1 MNRKVGI
8 FLNALI
14 AILALVSAILRFL
27 DGEPLFSTI
36 LLLLAVLN
44 AVALILNLK
53 QKGNQE
59 K

>member
-1 MNRKVGI
+1 MSRMVGI
-8 FLNALI
+8 VLNALI
-14 AILALVSAILRFL
+14 AVLALVSSILRFL
-27 DGEPLFSTI
+27 AGELLFPVI

-53 QKGNQE
+53 QKENRE